1 MSVKIQVF
9 DPPMC
14 CSTGVCG
21 PSVDPALVRIGSD
34 LSWLKE
40 QGIVVERAN
49 LSQDMA
55 AFAASPTVIAE
66 LQADPK
72 ALPLVLIGG
81 EVKSRKSYPSREE
94 LAGWCGLELSH
105 VGG

>member
-21 PSVDPALVRIGSD
+21 PSIDPALVRIGSD

-40 QGIVVERAN
+40 QGVTVERAN

-55 AFAASPTVIAE
+55 AFAASSPVIAE
-66 LQADPK
+66 LEADPK
-72 ALPLVLIGG
+72 ALPLVLVGG
-81 EVKSRKSYPSREE
+81 EVKSRKSYPTREQ
-94 LAGWCGLELSH
+94 LAAWCGLELSH
-105 VGG
+105 VDG

>member
-40 QGIVVERAN
+40 QGVVVERAN

-55 AFAASPTVIAE
+55 VFAASPTVIAE

-81 EVKSRKSYPSREE
+81 EVKSRKSYPSRED
-94 LAGWCGLELSH
+94 LAAWCGLELSH
-105 VGG
+105 VDG

>member
-1 MSVKIQVF
+1 
-9 DPPMC
+9 MC

-21 PSVDPALVRIGSD
+21 PSVDPALVRISSD

-40 QGIVVERAN
+40 QGIAIERAN

-72 ALPLVLIGG
+72 ALPLVLVGG
-81 EVKSRKSYPSREE
+81 EVKSRGSYPSREQ
-94 LAGWCGLELSH
+94 LASWCGLELSH